1 LKFIFKRK
9 QQQNNTNMMHEMI
22 IIWHILFNIIFNFKI
37 NRAIT
42 YGPLAIIYNY
52 KTFSQK

>member
-1 LKFIFKRK
+1 MKFIFKRK